1 MGLIVRGAR
10 LRIAAALAIL
20 GLGATGCAS
29 DAEATPTNTPAS
41 IATPTATSPATT
53 ATSTLAAPTPTPANA
68 NPLLA
73 SGAFVGEDIIVS
85 GGAVDLQSYQ
95 AIAEGDVKRPAV
107 IVIHENTGL
116 TPFIRDVV
124 VGLASSGY
132 LAIAP
137 DLLSHEGGTANAGNV
152 SSVLRGIS
160 MDRHVSD
167 VDAVVRYLQS
177 QPNVG
182 EIGVIGFCFGGG
194 VVWTSVAQVNGIAAA
209 VPFYGSNP
217 PIDQVP
223 NITAAVVGYTES
235 WTVASTRASPPSPPP
250 SRPQAPPTNWRSTPT
265 LPTHS

>member
-1 MGLIVRGAR
+1 V
-10 LRIAAALAIL
+10 
-20 GLGATGCAS
+20 ATL
-29 DAEATPTNTPAS
+29 TPAPS
-41 IATPTATSPATT
+41 PFQPTF
-53 ATSTLAAPTPTPANA
+53 TPAA
-68 NPLLA
+68 ENPLLA
-73 SGAFVGEDIIVS
+73 SGAFVGEDIIVN
-85 GGAVDLQSYQ
+85 GGAVDLASYM
-95 AIAEGDVKRPAV
+95 AVAEGDVKRPAV

-124 VGLASSGY
+124 DGLASSGY
-132 LAIAP
+132 LAIPP

-152 SSVLRGIS
+152 SNVLRGVS

-167 VDAVVRYLQS
+167 VDAIVRYLQS
-177 QPNVG
+177 QRNVG
-182 EIGVIGFCFGGG
+182 EIGIIGFCFGGG
-194 VVWTSVAQVNGIAAA
+194 VVWSSVARVDGIAAA
-209 VPFYGSNP
+209 ESFYGSNP